1 MRLGQGGPHRALPGG
16 WQSQQAKSGSRRAWV
31 GPGWGLP
38 GDLFLCSWAEGPR
51 EGELLAASWQRP
63 L

>member
-1 MRLGQGGPHRALPGG
+1 MRLGQRGSHRALLGG
-16 WQSQQAKSGSRRAWV
+16 WQGQQAGSGSHRAWV

-38 GDLFLCSWAEGPR
+38 RDLFVYSWAEGPR